1 MMTTERFED
10 LAGLYGPDL
19 TQWPAARRAAA
30 EAFMTA
36 HPDEARHA
44 LAQAHALNDL
54 MELARAGAPDPA
66 LFSAVLANAPARRD
80 AAPRWSAMAAAAA
93 LLIGLGAG
101 WFTTDTTTLDDEA
114 LFEPAFAV
122 LSEDGNGSGWLE
134 EAVR

>member
-1 MMTTERFED
+1 MMTTGRFED

-19 TQWPAARRAAA
+19 TQWPPAERAAAGAFMAAHPDAARR
-30 EAFMTA
+30 
-36 HPDEARHA
+36 A

-54 MELARAGAPDPA
+54 MELARAAAPHPS
-66 LFSAVLANAPARRD
+66 LFSAVMASAPARRD

-101 WFTTDTTTLDDEA
+101 WFTTDTPAPDDEA
-114 LFEPAFAV
+114 LFGPAFAV
-122 LSEDGNGSGWLE
+122 LGEDENGWLE